1 MVFNAISFDLV
12 SDLFRADMHNMQ
24 SAGQM
29 WAKEAFN
36 MARKTLNFVYFACF
50 FDKNTLW
57 MC

>member
-50 FDKNTLW
+50 FDKNTL
-57 MC
+57 